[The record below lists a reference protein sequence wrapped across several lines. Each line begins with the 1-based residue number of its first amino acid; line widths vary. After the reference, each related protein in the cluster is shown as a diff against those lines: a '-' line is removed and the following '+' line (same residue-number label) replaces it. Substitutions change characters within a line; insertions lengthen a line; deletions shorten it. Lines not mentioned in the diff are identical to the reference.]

1 MHIAFVFAIEGVI
14 KIFLRQIP
22 MKFNDKSLHKIELQL
37 MATAPAKKSNRID
50 PIFKPVRHGFSIFA
64 SDNPLEQCAVTGLV
78 HLISRLA
85 LEIR

>member
-1 MHIAFVFAIEGVI
+1 
-14 KIFLRQIP
+14 
-22 MKFNDKSLHKIELQL
+22 MKFNDKSACKVELKL

-50 PIFKPVRHGFSIFA
+50 PIVEPVQHGFSIFA
-64 SDNPLEQCAVTGLV
+64 SDNPLEQCVVTGLV